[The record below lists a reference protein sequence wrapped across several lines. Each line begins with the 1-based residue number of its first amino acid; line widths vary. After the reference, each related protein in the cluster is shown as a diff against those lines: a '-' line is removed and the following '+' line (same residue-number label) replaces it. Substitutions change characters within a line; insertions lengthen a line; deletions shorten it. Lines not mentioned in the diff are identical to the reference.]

1 MDVRDIYGFVRG
13 IFAWKYREIVTC
25 AFDRDFAKVAGL
37 PVRFITVTMTV
48 MVALCIVLTI
58 RLVGVML
65 LMSMLSL
72 PQMTAEVFTRRF
84 GGMMW
89 VSVLVSAA
97 GSVGG
102 LALSAYVDVPC
113 SALIVIM
120 LAAMFIGARC
130 GKWGFEKFSRRI
142 RGVRE

>member
-1 MDVRDIYGFVRG
+1 M
-13 IFAWKYREIVTC
+13 
-25 AFDRDFAKVAGL
+25 
-37 PVRFITVTMTV
+37 RFITVTMTV

-120 LAAMFIGARC
+120 LAAMFIGSRC

>member
-1 MDVRDIYGFVRG
+1 M
-13 IFAWKYREIVTC
+13 
-25 AFDRDFAKVAGL
+25 AGL